1 MDESRDAATLADLI
15 EACERIVTYTRGV
28 EERAFYQ
35 DSLLYDA
42 VIRQVSILGEAV
54 KRLSAGL
61 RSRHPDVPWQN
72 IAGMR
77 DRLIHD
83 YDDIDPA
90 EVWRTSRVDVPE
102 PVQHLR
108 VIQRDLKD

>member
-1 MDESRDAATLADLI
+1 LL
-15 EACERIVTYTRGV
+15 TYTRGV

-54 KRLSAGL
+54 KAGL

-102 PVQHLR
+102 LVQHLR
-108 VIQRDLKD
+108 VIQRDLQG

>member
-1 MDESRDAATLADLI
+1 
-15 EACERIVTYTRGV
+15 
-28 EERAFYQ
+28 
-35 DSLLYDA
+35 
-42 VIRQVSILGEAV
+42 
-54 KRLSAGL
+54 
-61 RSRHPDVPWQN
+61 VPWQN

-102 PVQHLR
+102 LVVRLR
-108 VIQRDLKD
+108 EIQRGLQG